1 MGGGVTGE
9 RTTLILTRHGQT
21 VWHAENRYAG
31 VSDVDLTDEGRVQA
45 VRLAAWAADADLDAI
60 VSSPV
65 RRALETAQ
73 PSVRATGLPLKAV
86 DDLRELDFGIAEG
99 RTIAEL
105 SAADAEVV
113 RRFRADPVTNHFP
126 GGEPPAD
133 AADRAARAL
142 RRLAAEHP
150 GQRVLVVA
158 HNTLLRLALCRVL
171 GLDVHRYRRVFP
183 RLDNAALTD
192 LVLSATSEGTAGGG
206 TANSEASLLSFNVPL
221 APR

>member
-1 MGGGVTGE
+1 MTGE

-31 VSDVDLTDEGRVQA
+31 VSDVDLTDEGRAQA

-65 RRALETAQ
+65 RRARETAQ
-73 PSVRATGLPLKAV
+73 PSVDATGLPLKVV

-105 SAADAEVV
+105 SAADAEMV
-113 RRFRADPVTNHFP
+113 RRFRADPVTDHFP
-126 GGEPPAD
+126 GGEPPAA

-142 RRLAAEHP
+142 GRLAAEHP

-158 HNTLLRLALCRVL
+158 HNTLIRLTLCRLL
-171 GLDVHRYRRVFP
+171 GLDVRRYRRVFP
-183 RLDNAALTD
+183 RLDNATLTD
-192 LVLSATSEGTAGGG
+192 VVLAGTAGGEG
-206 TANSEASLLSFNVPL
+206 GGAGGDGNAEAALLSFNVPL
-221 APR
+221 PPR